1 MSYNKT
7 LFWGGGGDMNNE
19 NEIKD
24 ENEASYFYVQGV
36 RQQRPKNDFR
46 RVLRRARNRS
56 PFLARHAIIQM
67 LFQIL
72 MTRALIISQLFLL

>member
-1 MSYNKT
+1 MK
-7 LFWGGGGDMNNE
+7 NE

-72 MTRALIISQLFLL
+72 MTRALIISQLFLLY